1 MYTARFVVAV
11 SGAVGRIHSHLGLR
25 VRAEFD
31 FLNQVLEFNSRFGK
45 ETGGNL
51 EPKTKPAQQSHSHH
65 YTARILEAISNNHP
79 VDPKSPHKPNT
90 TLNTK
95 P

>member
-25 VRAEFD
+25 VRAGFD
-31 FLNQVLEFNSRFGK
+31 FYWNLTTRFGK
-45 ETGGNL
+45 ETGGSL

-65 YTARILEAISNNHP
+65 YTPRLLEAIS
-79 VDPKSPHKPNT
+79 KKPNASSRRPQIPT
-90 TLNTK
+90 
-95 P
+95 